1 MRLSFDTKD
10 SSTRGIGMGSLGRS
24 QFSIGYEKPAPNSAS
39 GTRRSEAG
47 PFILIKP
54 GEELFLAM
62 VYQQ

>member
-1 MRLSFDTKD
+1 M
-10 SSTRGIGMGSLGRS
+10 SSMASLGRS

>member
-1 MRLSFDTKD
+1 M
-10 SSTRGIGMGSLGRS
+10 SSMASLGRS
-24 QFSIGYEKPAPNSAS
+24 QWSIAYEKPAPNSVS
-39 GTRRSEAG
+39 GIRRSEAS